1 LAKNN
6 WQKTIGM
13 SNADG
18 KSMNVTVVAF
28 EGCMTSAVYGL
39 LDAFALAARLSPR
52 LSTSRWM
59 DHRIRLAT
67 LQGRPVHGF
76 GGFRIEPHCSLEEAD
91 ESDVVVVPAILGDI
105 EEALVRERAL
115 VDWLARLRPG
125 RMPGRNPGQILLASA
140 CTGAFLLAEAG
151 VLDGRRVTTNPLYRP
166 MFQARYPSL
175 LLALDE
181 RIVEDRMVICAG
193 STSAVLDL
201 AVHVVDR
208 LGGHDLAVSTAKAL
222 SIDRN
227 PGSQRPY
234 LLFIAPRDHGDP
246 SVLRVQDWIEARH
259 DQSISAAAMARVGH
273 MSVRNLNRRF
283 LAATGMAPL
292 DYLRIVR
299 LETAKRLLESDR
311 APIKQ
316 VAERVG
322 YRDVR
327 AFIRAFG
334 KWAGLSP
341 GQYRLRFQTNPL

>member
-1 LAKNN
+1 
-6 WQKTIGM
+6 M
-13 SNADG
+13 SNADA

-39 LDAFALAARLSPR
+39 LDAFALAARLSAR
-52 LSTSRWM
+52 LSTSRWT
-59 DHRIRLAT
+59 DHHIRLAT
-67 LQGRPVHGF
+67 LHGRPVHGF

-91 ESDVVVVPAILGDI
+91 QSDVVVVPAILGDI
-105 EEALVRERAL
+105 EEALVRERPL
-115 VDWLARLRPG
+115 VEWLARLRP
-125 RMPGRNPGQILLASA
+125 RCVLLASA

-151 VLDGRRVTTNPLYRP
+151 LLDGRRVTTNPLYRP
-166 MFQARYPSL
+166 LFQARYPSL
-175 LLALDE
+175 HLALDE

-222 SIDRN
+222 SIDRH

-234 LLFIAPRDHGDP
+234 LLFIAPRDHGDH
-246 SVLRVQDWIEARH
+246 SVLRVQDWIDARH

-341 GQYRLRFQTNPL
+341 GQYRLRFQTNPIRF